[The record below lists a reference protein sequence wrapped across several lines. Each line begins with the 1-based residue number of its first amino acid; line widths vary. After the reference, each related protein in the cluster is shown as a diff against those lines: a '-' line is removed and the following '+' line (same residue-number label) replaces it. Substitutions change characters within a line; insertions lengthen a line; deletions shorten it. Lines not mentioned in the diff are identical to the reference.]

1 VKINNVKNIPQRF
14 INFLKEVQLEVKKV
28 NWPTKEETL
37 RYTLIVIGI
46 SAVVAGFLGGMDFI
60 FSQLIEK
67 FILS

>member
-1 VKINNVKNIPQRF
+1 VKINNIKNIPRRF
-14 INFLKEVQLEVKKV
+14 IDFLKEVQLEVKKV
-28 NWPTKEETL
+28 NWPTKQETL

>member
-1 VKINNVKNIPQRF
+1 MKINTIKNIPFKF
-14 INFLKEVQLEVKKV
+14 IGFLKEVHLEVKKV

-37 RYTLIVIGI
+37 KYTLIVIGI

-60 FSQLIEK
+60 FSKLIER

>member
-1 VKINNVKNIPQRF
+1 MKINNVKNIPQRF

>member
-1 VKINNVKNIPQRF
+1 VKINIIKNIPFKF

-37 RYTLIVIGI
+37 KYTLIVIGI
-46 SAVVAGFLGGMDFI
+46 SAVVAALLGGMDFI
-60 FSQLIEK
+60 FSQLMER